1 MNKISQ
7 SSIFYKLYLYYNLY
21 IKHKAR
27 KVRSTYSQHQE
38 DLFINNYFKEQDKG
52 FYLDI
57 GCYHPIKYSNTA
69 LLHNRGWEGV
79 NIDMNQTSI
88 DLFNLLRKKDINIC
102 AAISNET
109 KETIQYF
116 DHLFSPVNT
125 LNKKFSKK
133 VSEKI
138 SSNNQSKKKIST
150 HKFSQIAMAHNI
162 EVKKIN
168 FINIDAE
175 AHDFEVLQSL
185 DLNFIKAKLICIE
198 MLDDSNNLND
208 KKFKNYLYKYNYNL
222 IKIIGPNGFFEKNN

>member
-1 MNKISQ
+1 MNKIYKNN
-7 SSIFYKLYLYYNLY
+7 IFYKLYLYYNLY
-21 IKHKAR
+21 IRHKALKIR
-27 KVRSTYSQHQE
+27 ATYSQHQE
-38 DLFINNYFKEQDKG
+38 DLFINDYFKDQDKG

-69 LLHNRGWEGV
+69 LLYNKGWQGV
-79 NIDMNQTSI
+79 NIDMNQVSI
-88 DLFNLLRKKDINIC
+88 DLFNLLRKKDSNIC
-102 AAISNET
+102 AAISNEA

-133 VSEKI
+133 VSEKL

-150 HKFSQIAMAHNI
+150 YKFSQIAQEHNI
-162 EVKKIN
+162 EVKKID

-175 AHDFEVLQSL
+175 AHDYEVLEGL
-185 DLNFIKAKLICIE
+185 DLNIVKPNLICIE

-208 KKFKNYLYKYNYNL
+208 QKFKDYLNRYNYNL
-222 IKIIGPNGFFEKNN
+222 IKIIGPNGFFELRD